1 MDIKG
6 GFTTSSKEQLRSL
19 VRVHELDEI
28 TSNGGK
34 NRSVTKEH
42 PRGLKRKRPDFMH
55 GEPPSWTGGWH
66 RQNGAN
72 GGGKVHNHTRTHR
85 SEGATEPSRDGPGPV
100 GPSRPARPSSGVGS
114 APLSLHPKDLQPY
127 VPRGAAIR
135 KGESHSHRE
144 AIHKIEREE
153 GDLRRRITQL
163 EGSTHKWRRRKTPS
177 EASPWS
183 TVPCLAPWW
192 GNLLICPWVVIDL
205 EM

>member
-1 MDIKG
+1 
-6 GFTTSSKEQLRSL
+6 
-19 VRVHELDEI
+19 
-28 TSNGGK
+28 
-34 NRSVTKEH
+34 
-42 PRGLKRKRPDFMH
+42 
-55 GEPPSWTGGWH
+55 
-66 RQNGAN
+66 
-72 GGGKVHNHTRTHR
+72 VHNHTRTHR

-163 EGSTHKWRRRKTPS
+163 EEAPTSGEEGRHRRKRHHDQRCH
-177 EASPWS
+177 
-183 TVPCLAPWW
+183 V
-192 GNLLICPWVVIDL
+192 
-205 EM
+205 